1 MDDSAAGRLPIF
13 DCHIQSVDDQGG
25 VLGIVDRPAD
35 DLSGERV
42 HDGAAID
49 FAFSRGMFG
58 DIRNPQF
65 VGREPM
71 ELAAHQV
78 VGGGDSVE
86 SLDLCRPWEAA
97 DTGFTHQDGH
107 QTLAHLKLHTDRQLS
122 MNPARAVGL
131 PGRVMDLADQ
141 PGEPHPSHLG
151 GRYRPVLVSV
161 ISGTAYAEQSAAQLD
176 PVAGLDEVVDY
187 RVNPF
192 GPGRSSPRSFAA
204 IFNIATSVSS

>member
-1 MDDSAAGRLPIF
+1 
-13 DCHIQSVDDQGG
+13 
-25 VLGIVDRPAD
+25 
-35 DLSGERV
+35 
-42 HDGAAID
+42 
-49 FAFSRGMFG
+49 
-58 DIRNPQF
+58 
-65 VGREPM
+65 M
-71 ELAAHQV
+71 ELAAHHV

-107 QTLAHLKLHTDRQLS
+107 QTLAHVKFHPDRQLS

-176 PVAGLDEVVDY
+176 PVAGLDEVVD
-187 RVNPF
+187 
-192 GPGRSSPRSFAA
+192 
-204 IFNIATSVSS
+204 T